1 MSTDLVTTTERMVF
15 KAARLAAI
23 VHGDG
28 GAWDIGNHINYL
40 SPDELRA
47 LVVVLAGMVDPE
59 QTVEHALGYI
69 TWDEHGQPVRQ
80 DLPRCTVRELA
91 DQRLRVLTA

>member
-1 MSTDLVTTTERMVF
+1 MTADLVTTTERMVF
-15 KAARLAAI
+15 KAARLSAI

-40 SPDELRA
+40 GTDELRA

-59 QTVEHALGYI
+59 QTVEQALGYI
-69 TWDEHGQPVRQ
+69 TWDEHGEPFRQ
-80 DLPRCTVRELA
+80 AIPRCTVRELA
-91 DQRLRVLTA
+91 DQRLRALA